1 VHGKDEKS
9 KHEKLR
15 KKLEKAVDKAFEQ
28 DKDDVPTNFR
38 SLFAAGADNVKQQ
51 RVETIQ
57 HWLETVRL
65 AADTGRRE
73 SQAVESQLCRSMKEW
88 LKSGGHRP
96 TVRIRNL
103 S

>member
-1 VHGKDEKS
+1 VVELKASMLTVS
-9 KHEKLR
+9 KES
-15 KKLEKAVDKAFEQ
+15 ETAVDKAFEQ
-28 DKDDVPTNFR
+28 DKDDVPAIFK
-38 SLFAAGADNVKQQ
+38 SLFAAGADNVKKQ
-51 RVETIQ
+51 RVEMIQ

-73 SQAVESQLCRSMKEW
+73 SQAVESQLRRSMKEW
-88 LKSGGHRP
+88 LKSGGRRP